1 MTSAAGI
8 PAQAGTGI
16 NGPAPISRLRIQGA
30 ANERDQEEAEQI
42 LVVTAARFAMLET
55 TAISGVR
62 GTVRCYSENPKG
74 GFNVGARILAADIM
88 VDFFA
93 GRDTTPRFTAFV
105 EQICAELRRVFAD
118 RITVVGIQR
127 GNNGI

>member
-1 MTSAAGI
+1 
-8 PAQAGTGI
+8 
-16 NGPAPISRLRIQGA
+16 
-30 ANERDQEEAEQI
+30 
-42 LVVTAARFAMLET
+42 
-55 TAISGVR
+55 
-62 GTVRCYSENPKG
+62 
-74 GFNVGARILAADIM
+74 M